1 MKLRVRKVGD
11 ALGVILP
18 TEVLLALHLHEGD
31 LLELTRN
38 DCGFQISAANGEF
51 EAQMALARKLL
62 VRYGATLR
70 ELAR

>member
-11 ALGVILP
+11 ALGMILP
-18 TEVLLALHLHEGD
+18 TEVLQALHLHEGD
-31 LLELTRN
+31 LLALTRN
-38 DCGFQISAANGEF
+38 DGGFQLSVASGEF
-51 EAQMALARKLL
+51 ETQMALARKLL